1 MPNYT
6 DLDLQSLMDL
16 LVKYTSEYL
25 KMRTHGSY
33 TVEEITHCKQ
43 SLRELQGAIKFK
55 SEHGDHLIEYI
66 VPDLPHFNFPEQP
79 RQ

>member
-1 MPNYT
+1 MPYYA

-16 LVKYTSEYL
+16 LVKYTSEYMS
-25 KMRTHGSY
+25 MRTHGSY
-33 TVEEITHCKQ
+33 TVEQIAQCKQ

-55 SEHGDHLIEYI
+55 SEQGDHLIDYI
-66 VPDLPHFNFPEQP
+66 IPDLPDFNFPEQP

>member
-33 TVEEITHCKQ
+33 TVEQITHCKQ

-55 SEHGDHLIEYI
+55 NQHGDHLIEYI
-66 VPDLPHFNFPEQP
+66 IPDLPNFNFLEQP
-79 RQ
+79 RR